1 MSLGLMVFLPV
12 TNYLKWKIELI
23 CEISMTT
30 LIEGTHW
37 VSLLIDRNTV
47 VSFNCFGIENIPQEG

>member
-1 MSLGLMVFLPV
+1 M
-12 TNYLKWKIELI
+12 ELI
-23 CEISMTT
+23 CEISMTK
-30 LIEGTHW
+30 LIKGTHW